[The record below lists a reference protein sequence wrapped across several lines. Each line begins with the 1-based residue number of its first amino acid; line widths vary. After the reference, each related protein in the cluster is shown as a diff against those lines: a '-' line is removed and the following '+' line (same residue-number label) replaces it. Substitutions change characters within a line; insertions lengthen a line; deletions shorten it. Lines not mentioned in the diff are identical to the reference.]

1 MQETLR
7 LEEFWPYRLMRM
19 AEILDRAFSA
29 LCGPHDELSFSEW
42 QVLWCLAEASP
53 GTAKSIALRCGMS
66 KTKISRAVKVLEDR
80 GYITRRR
87 DRSDR
92 RFELLALT
100 AEGFSRFARLEEKAQ
115 RFQTIIE
122 THVAPGDLTSLHR
135 GLHGVEDMLASG
147 PFDQRVDR
155 VGDLHSDHHTGS

>member
-7 LEEFWPYRLMRM
+7 LEAFWPYRLMRM
-19 AEILDRAFSA
+19 AEILDRAFGA
-29 LCGPHDELSFSEW
+29 ICGPDDELSFSEW
-42 QVLWCLAEASP
+42 QVLWCLALTSP

-80 GYITRRR
+80 AYITRRR

-100 AEGFSRFARLEEKAQ
+100 PEGFSRFGRLEERA
-115 RFQTIIE
+115 RHFQTVIE
-122 THVAPGDLTSLHR
+122 TSVAHADLASLND
-135 GLHGVEDMLASG
+135 GLQGVEEMLASG
-147 PFDQRVDR
+147 RFDQVVDR
-155 VGDLHSDHHTGS
+155 VGGLHNDHHTGS